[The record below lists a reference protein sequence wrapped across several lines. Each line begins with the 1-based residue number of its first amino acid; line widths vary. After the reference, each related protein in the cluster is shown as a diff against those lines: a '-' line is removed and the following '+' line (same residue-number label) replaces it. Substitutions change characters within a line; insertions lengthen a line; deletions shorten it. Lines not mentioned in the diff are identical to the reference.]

1 MPEQVKQK
9 PHNLLLNNRE
19 KLSAT
24 GVIRIEYFSPEA
36 VAAKTANGKMIV
48 KGKNLYVENLEAET
62 GDLLIRGRVN
72 EILYEENDSEK
83 SILKK
88 LFR

>member
-1 MPEQVKQK
+1 MPEQSKPR
-9 PHNLLLNNRE
+9 PHNILLNNRE

-24 GVIRIEYFSPEA
+24 GILRIEYFSPEA
-36 VAAKTANGKMIV
+36 VAAKTSDGKMIV

-62 GDLLIRGRVN
+62 GDLLIRGRVS